1 MLFYPSGAMKPQR
14 VQGAF
19 ISDSE
24 VEKIVTFLKDNGGPT
39 YSEDVLEKI
48 EKANSSDM
56 EMDKDNDDDTD
67 ELLME
72 AIQMCVDMG
81 QASASALQR
90 RFKIGYTRAGRI
102 IDQMEER
109 GIISGYEG
117 SKPRK
122 VLVTKERW
130 EELKMAKPPQGQAET
145 AEE

>member
-1 MLFYPSGAMKPQR
+1 
-14 VQGAF
+14 
-19 ISDSE
+19 
-24 VEKIVTFLKDNGGPT
+24 
-39 YSEDVLEKI
+39 
-48 EKANSSDM
+48 M

-67 ELLME
+67 ELLMD
-72 AIQMCVDMG
+72 AIEMCVDNG

-122 VLVTKERW
+122 VLITKERW
-130 EELKMAKPPQGQAET
+130 EELKMAKPPQEQNS
-145 AEE
+145 EE